1 MLALANIMHTA
12 PIRMTFAEDLS
23 AILTDIGSVL
33 TAMFSWISYVFTAVT
48 SNPILFIMVVGTF
61 GLVCI
66 GIVRRLLKL

>member
-1 MLALANIMHTA
+1 MEPTVTISSVLQ
-12 PIRMTFAEDLS
+12 
-23 AILTDIGSVL
+23 DIGTVL
-33 TAMFSWISYVFTAVT
+33 SSMFSWLTNVFTAIT